1 MELEQV
7 ITVIG
12 QVGVPVGL
20 IAWGVWFISVKVWPW
35 YTDPTRRAADREVE
49 QGKSLALGAL
59 ARAIEA
65 LAETL
70 KPPEQVPPD

>member
-7 ITVIG
+7 ASVIG

-20 IAWGVWFISVKVWPW
+20 IVWGVWFVSVKVWPW
-35 YTDPTRRAADREVE
+35 YTDPARRAADREVE

-70 KPPEQVPPD
+70 KPPEQDHPE